1 MRALHELINAG
12 DEGLIPSTQHESELD
27 IYTMG
32 QRVGGV
38 TPLRASTPRLS
49 ALIRAITSRSSI
61 VLTSRFSITILPSTI
76 TVSALSPEAE

>member
-1 MRALHELINAG
+1 M
-12 DEGLIPSTQHESELD
+12 D
-27 IYTMG
+27 YTMG
-32 QRVGGV
+32 QRVGGA

-49 ALIRAITSRSSI
+49 SLIRAITSRSSI